1 MAQYGKKNCQRNSAY
16 KRNKRTK
23 HKIISLDSEKAFDK
37 IQQLFMKKILERS
50 RIQGA
55 NLNII

>member
-1 MAQYGKKNCQRNSAY
+1 MAQYEKNCQRNSAY
-16 KRNKRTK
+16 KHNKRTK
-23 HKIISLDSEKAFDK
+23 HKIITLDSEKTFDN
-37 IQQLFMKKILERS
+37 IQQPFMTKVLERS